1 MKYLTISALLLAAA
15 WASSA
20 LADTASVQEAAVE
33 RTLVADQGR
42 FGSCMALLDKELADY
57 GLNCPSRWVSFSC
70 SGEFA
75 SKDVAYRMFDSAQLA
90 FALGHQVT
98 VRVDDTKKHD
108 GYCYAYMIYV
118 LP

>member
-1 MKYLTISALLLAAA
+1 MNKLIPFVLLAALA
-15 WASSA
+15 WAGA
-20 LADTASVQEAAVE
+20 GKATTASVRDAEIE
-33 RTLVADQGR
+33 RTLVTDQGR
-42 FGSCMALLDKELADY
+42 YGSCMALLNKELADY

-90 FALGHQVT
+90 FALGHRVT

-108 GYCYAYMIYV
+108 GYCYADMIYV
-118 LP
+118 YP